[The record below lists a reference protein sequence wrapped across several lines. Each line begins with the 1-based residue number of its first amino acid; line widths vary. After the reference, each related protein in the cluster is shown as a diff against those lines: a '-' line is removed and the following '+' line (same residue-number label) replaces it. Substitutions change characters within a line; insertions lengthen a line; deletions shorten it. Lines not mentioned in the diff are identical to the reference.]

1 MPLKLC
7 SCEPNELTPEFE
19 IETEPNMLVR
29 TMSSAQAAIGN
40 ANASNARTTTRL
52 MLIPSQIFLLFR
64 SCATTRT
71 SARDIGR
78 LWYIE
83 HLWFHNDKSSIHVRY
98 QQLNN
103 SYDLY

>member
-52 MLIPSQIFLLFR
+52 MLIPSQIFLLFSILCYNPDFRPRYR
-64 SCATTRT
+64 SPVVNRAFVVPQRQKLDPCSISTT
-71 SARDIGR
+71 
-78 LWYIE
+78 
-83 HLWFHNDKSSIHVRY
+83 
-98 QQLNN
+98 
-103 SYDLY
+103 